1 MRKFFYLIL
10 LSALGLVS
18 CGGKGETVVPVTG
31 VTIDPPA
38 VTLHLDG
45 TAQLKAA
52 VLPENATSA
61 EVSWSSASPIVA
73 AVSGDGLV
81 TAVSFGETTVR
92 ATCGEV
98 SGTCLVKVVP
108 VEVESVTVTPA
119 TLTLTEGETGT
130 LSAEVLPADA
140 TDLSVTWS
148 SSSPEVAAVDGG
160 LVTAVAAGE
169 AVISAKASN
178 GISGSCTV
186 RVKAPFSFSVEK
198 QDRKGAWADA
208 SEGLAGYPGERIPV
222 RLQIIEG
229 EGVTFTWTVTGAA
242 ASYSEETVCL
252 VEPGEAVL
260 KVEASTGFSVEIPVV
275 STWPETFVFG
285 SNSYAYGSVIPV
297 GNRAYGLLSLRSGD
311 DPIPTDLYSVTADD
325 PALVQVETAES
336 GYSLQALGTP
346 GETILRIRSGAW
358 LDATLCTIRIGG
370 KFPSVT
376 EPLEGEEDFSW

>member
-45 TAQLKAA
+45 TVQLKAS

-61 EVSWSSASPIVA
+61 EVSWSSANPIIA
-73 AVSGDGLV
+73 AVSAEGLV

-140 TDLSVTWS
+140 TDLSVVWS

-169 AVISAKASN
+169 AVISATASN
-178 GISGSCTV
+178 GKSGSCTV

-242 ASYSEETVCL
+242 ATYSEETVSL

-260 KVEASTGFSVEIPVV
+260 KVEASTGLSVEIPVV

>member
-1 MRKFFYLIL
+1 MRKFYYLIL

-61 EVSWSSASPIVA
+61 EVSWSSANPIIA
-73 AVSGDGLV
+73 AVSADGLV

-130 LSAEVLPADA
+130 LSAEVLPA

-148 SSSPEVAAVDGG
+148 SSSPDVALVDGG
-160 LVTAVAAGE
+160 IVTAVAAGE
-169 AVISAKASN
+169 AVISATASN

-198 QDRKGAWADA
+198 QDRKGVWADA
-208 SEGLAGYPGERIPV
+208 SEGLSGYPGERIPV
-222 RLQIIEG
+222 RG
-229 EGVTFTWTVTGAA
+229 FTRLWKRTPAARASLETGKRPAQLCRV
-242 ASYSEETVCL
+242 SE
-252 VEPGEAVL
+252 
-260 KVEASTGFSVEIPVV
+260 
-275 STWPETFVFG
+275 
-285 SNSYAYGSVIPV
+285 
-297 GNRAYGLLSLRSGD
+297 R
-311 DPIPTDLYSVTADD
+311 
-325 PALVQVETAES
+325 
-336 GYSLQALGTP
+336 
-346 GETILRIRSGAW
+346 
-358 LDATLCTIRIGG
+358 
-370 KFPSVT
+370 
-376 EPLEGEEDFSW
+376 

>member
-61 EVSWSSASPIVA
+61 EVSWSSANPIIA
-73 AVSGDGLV
+73 AVSAEGLV

-130 LSAEVLPADA
+130 LSTEVLPVDA
-140 TDLSVTWS
+140 TDLSVVWTS
-148 SSSPEVAAVDGG
+148 SFPEVASVDGG

-169 AVISAKASN
+169 TVISATSAN

-208 SEGLAGYPGERIPV
+208 SEGISGYPGERIPV
-222 RLQIIEG
+222 RLQVIEG
-229 EGVTFTWTVTGAA
+229 EGVTFTWTVTGSAA
-242 ASYSEETVCL
+242 TYSEEAVSLT
-252 VEPGEAVL
+252 EPGEAVL
-260 KVEASTGFSVEIPVV
+260 KVEASTGLSVEIPVV
-275 STWPETFVFG
+275 SIWPDTFVLG
-285 SNSYAYGSVIPV
+285 SNSYEYGSVIPV
-297 GNRAYGLLSLRSGD
+297 GNQASGLLVLLSGD
-311 DPIPTDLYSVTADD
+311 DPIPPALYTVSADD
-325 PALVQVETAES
+325 PALVRVEAAEN